1 MQEVLERLG
10 SYYDMRRARHPICTI
25 NSASY
30 LKDYAPEAWRLVE
43 ISSVLACVMQNNLGE
58 DLTIEQKHALFP
70 ETEMLCK
77 FCWLYTS
84 FGAAYDIA
92 LDTFRNICN
101 LFSEQLPLC
110 SGTEAMSVFKGGVY
124 QANKLLNFVGDAG
137 KGFVYIVFMFWAEHF
152 SKYAKSSQGVALCD
166 DLADISELLRELLGL
181 PKGPDV
187 LPASSGCL
195 TSF

>member
-1 MQEVLERLG
+1 MQKVLERLG
-10 SYYDMRRARHPICTI
+10 EYYDMRSARDPICAF
-25 NSASY
+25 NSVSC

-43 ISSVLACVMQNNLGE
+43 ISSVLACVMQNSLVE
-58 DLTIEQKHALFP
+58 ELTIEQKHALFP
-70 ETEMLCK
+70 EAEMLCE

-101 LFSEQLPLC
+101 LFSEQLPLH
-110 SGTEAMSVFKGGVY
+110 SGTEAISVFKGGVH

-137 KGFVYIVFMFWAEHF
+137 KWFVYIVFMFWAEHF
-152 SKYAKSSQGVALCD
+152 SKYSKSSQGVALCD

-181 PKGPDV
+181 SKGPDV
-187 LPASSGCL
+187 LPVRPGCL

>member
-1 MQEVLERLG
+1 MQKVLERLG
-10 SYYDMRRARHPICTI
+10 DYYDMRSARDPICTF
-25 NSASY
+25 NSASC

-43 ISSVLACVMQNNLGE
+43 ISSVLACVMQNSLGE
-58 DLTIEQKHALFP
+58 ELTIEQKHALFP
-70 ETEMLCK
+70 EAEMLCK
-77 FCWLYTS
+77 FCWLDTS
-84 FGAAYDIA
+84 FGAAYEIA

-101 LFSEQLPLC
+101 LFSEQLPLH
-110 SGTEAMSVFKGGVY
+110 SGTEAISVFKGGVH

-137 KGFVYIVFMFWAEHF
+137 KWFVYILFMFWAEHF
-152 SKYAKSSQGVALCD
+152 SKYSKSSQGVALCD